1 MAKKEQEITIAGF
14 KLPDEEVFVKFIK
27 KAKGNVRDEKHIAFG
42 GLLDGNGFTLPAK
55 KLKNNNYANVLT
67 DVEKDGLEELM
78 GLKPN
83 SLSIYRKDDNYWDKI
98 NIRLPK
104 EGASFKLSDPDD
116 YIKVR
121 VLESYTNL
129 IASSIADY
137 NNKRK
142 ATYKFMIVRP
152 EEESKIQSTSVDIK
166 QEAYMAFGKIAD
178 SNELMEDLLSMYGI
192 APAKNS
198 SKDFL
203 KSEIGKRI
211 EQNPKK
217 FLVVIK
223 DPDYKIKVL
232 LKRAV
237 SEKIIQM
244 SGGLYR
250 TTEGES
256 IAFQNDKAD
265 FAGSIRF
272 LKSGE
277 GQDMRLYIESEIEK
291 IKEGSK

>member
-1 MAKKEQEITIAGF
+1 MAGKDEVLISF
-14 KLPDEEVFVKFIK
+14 KLPDEEVSVKFIK
-27 KAKGNVRDEKHIAFG
+27 KPKGNIRDTKHIAYG
-42 GLLDGNGFTLPAK
+42 GLLDGNGFTICAR
-55 KLKNNNYANVLT
+55 KLKNGNYANVLT
-67 DVEKDGLEELM
+67 DLEKEGLEDLM
-78 GLKPN
+78 GLKN
-83 SLSIYRKDDNYWDKI
+83 NALSIYKKEDNYWDKV
-98 NIRLPK
+98 NIKLPK
-104 EGASFKLSDPDD
+104 EGATFKLSDPDD
-116 YIKVR
+116 YIKVK
-121 VLESYTNL
+121 VLESYTDL
-129 IASSIADY
+129 IATSIAEY
-137 NNKRK
+137 NTKRK

-152 EEESKIQSTSVDIK
+152 EEESKIQSITVDIK
-166 QEAYMAFGKIAD
+166 QEAYMSFGKIAD

-198 SKDFL
+198 SKNFL

-217 FLVVIK
+217 FLTIIK
-223 DPDYKIKVL
+223 DSNYKIKVL

-250 TTEGES
+250 TIEGES
-256 IAFQNDKAD
+256 IASQGDKAD
-265 FAGSIRF
+265 FAGAIRF

-291 IKEGSK
+291 IKKSNK